1 MLPRVRLTL
10 LALPRAQQPP
20 SRRPFSSSTSVPDA
34 PPPSRW
40 LSDLHARIG
49 KCIIFGCSPTQISTT
64 GGVLHALATEWR
76 ALMAGSEG
84 FLTGGRRGL
93 EGQQVVWGEQ
103 DSFQHVNNVTYIR
116 YAESSRV
123 NWATNFAVN
132 VDPGHRRAWAELM
145 TPKSVGLIMKSI
157 KSDFKFVRGLP
168 CTTVCGMFVLIRS
181 SFSSQ

>member
-1 MLPRVRLTL
+1 
-10 LALPRAQQPP
+10 
-20 SRRPFSSSTSVPDA
+20 
-34 PPPSRW
+34 
-40 LSDLHARIG
+40 
-49 KCIIFGCSPTQISTT
+49 
-64 GGVLHALATEWR
+64 
-76 ALMAGSEG
+76 MAGSEG

-132 VDPGHRRAWAELM
+132 VDPGNRRAWAELM

-157 KSDFKFVRGLP
+157 KSDFKFVCLFPSRIFKYP
-168 CTTVCGMFVLIRS
+168 WKPRTDTA
-181 SFSSQ
+181 SFLSLAFGSL

>member
-1 MLPRVRLTL
+1 MR
-10 LALPRAQQPP
+10 
-20 SRRPFSSSTSVPDA
+20 
-34 PPPSRW
+34 
-40 LSDLHARIG
+40 
-49 KCIIFGCSPTQISTT
+49 
-64 GGVLHALATEWR
+64 ALATEWR

-93 EGQQVVWGEQ
+93 ESQQVVWGEQ

-132 VDPGHRRAWAELM
+132 ADPTHRRAWAELM

-157 KSDFKFVRGLP
+157 KSDFKFVCLFSEF
-168 CTTVCGMFVLIRS
+168 TFLSYSNFLSTDTAQCGS
-181 SFSSQ
+181 P